1 VQDRQAVGDSEA
13 ARERLR
19 LARLEAALR
28 RDVATLRRL
37 AAGLKAPQI
46 EGTLAALEERL
57 DERTLSVLVL
67 GEFNRGKSAL
77 INSMLGEAWLPTG
90 VAPTTRVVTEVRFG
104 AQERIEVHY
113 RDGVRQQ
120 VDRQTLAA
128 LAGENAASG
137 AAGGDASL
145 PTRAVLH
152 LPVPVLRHLTFIDT
166 PGLNDPDNV
175 PAEVIYDLLPRC
187 DVALFVLAAS
197 FALSH
202 SERTIIGDKLLRASL
217 GRLIFVLTRAD
228 ELDGPDDEAAVLQR
242 ASALLEPVLGRP
254 PLVLPY
260 SARDAL
266 RGHRAPRDRGRNAAL
281 RRLLTEELPAE
292 KGALLLTSARGQ
304 AAAAAETL
312 SELLR
317 FRRAHL
323 DGTLADLDDELAR
336 LGERESL
343 RRTHVAAT
351 LEALAQRLAAV
362 RYEHLAALRG
372 LANTLSA
379 SLPAE
384 VRAVAPD
391 DVRRYLP
398 FYIQDTFR
406 WHLEETLPHLR
417 DAVEEACVAASC
429 QLQDLLARQPADLP
443 SSVAADAFPLGGRLA
458 PDAWDQGLVA
468 SVFVGAVG
476 LLLNPLLAAVLL
488 VGGPALRLLSLKA
501 RRTAERTA
509 LLAEADRAVIATADA
524 LSVRVADALTAFE
537 ARLREQVEAA
547 LAMEVAT
554 VRAALEDLRAR
565 RAAGAETRDVQEQRI
580 AADLAAL
587 EAIRRRLD
595 AAREDDETSMSGR
608 ATDAAP
614 SRPTPVAE
622 PGPSAP

>member
-1 VQDRQAVGDSEA
+1 MQDRQTVGDGEA

-28 RDVATLRRL
+28 HDVATLRRC
-37 AAGLKAPQI
+37 AASLKAPQI

-57 DERTLSVLVL
+57 NDRTLSVLVL

-104 AQERIEVHY
+104 AEERIEVHY
-113 RDGVRQQ
+113 RDGVCQQ

-128 LAGENAASG
+128 LAGANAATG
-137 AAGGDASL
+137 AAGDDASL

-175 PAEVIYDLLPRC
+175 PPEVIYDLLPRC

-217 GRLIFVLTRAD
+217 GRLVFVLGRAD

-242 ASALLEPVLGRP
+242 VSALLEPVLGRP

-260 SARDAL
+260 SARDA
-266 RGHRAPRDRGRNAAL
+266 RRGRNAAL
-281 RRLLTEELPAE
+281 RRLLTEELPAQ
-292 KGALLLTSARGQ
+292 KSALLLTNARGQ
-304 AAAAAETL
+304 AAAAAERL
-312 SELLR
+312 SKLLR

-323 DGTLADLDDELAR
+323 EGTLADLDDELAR

-343 RRTHVAAT
+343 RRARVAAT
-351 LEALAQRLAAV
+351 LEVLAQRLAAV
-362 RYEHLAALRG
+362 RDEYLATLRG
-372 LANTLSA
+372 LANSLSA
-379 SLPAE
+379 SLAAE

-417 DAVEEACVAASC
+417 DAVEGACVAAAGE
-429 QLQDLLARQPADLP
+429 LQDLLPRQPADLP

-468 SVFVGAVG
+468 SVFIGAVG
-476 LLLNPLLAAVLL
+476 LLLNPLLAAALL
-488 VGGPALRLLSLKA
+488 VGGPTLRLLSLKA
-501 RRTAERTA
+501 RRTAERAA
-509 LLAEADRAVIATADA
+509 LLAEADKAVVATADA
-524 LSVRVADALTAFE
+524 LSARIADALTAFE
-537 ARLREQVEAA
+537 ARLREQAGAA
-547 LAMEVAT
+547 LAVEGKT
-554 VRAALEDLRAR
+554 VRATLEDLRAR
-565 RAAGAETRDVQEQRI
+565 RAADAETRDVQEQQI

-595 AAREDDETSMSGR
+595 AVTDVNGQ

-614 SRPTPVAE
+614 PRPAPVLE
-622 PGPSAP
+622 PGQ

>member
-1 VQDRQAVGDSEA
+1 VC
-13 ARERLR
+13 
-19 LARLEAALR
+19 
-28 RDVATLRRL
+28 
-37 AAGLKAPQI
+37 
-46 EGTLAALEERL
+46 
-57 DERTLSVLVL
+57 
-67 GEFNRGKSAL
+67 
-77 INSMLGEAWLPTG
+77 
-90 VAPTTRVVTEVRFG
+90 
-104 AQERIEVHY
+104 
-113 RDGVRQQ
+113 QQ

-128 LAGENAASG
+128 LAGANAATG
-137 AAGGDASL
+137 AAGDDASL

-197 FALSH
+197 FALSD
-202 SERTIIGDKLLRASL
+202 SERTIIGDKLLRAGL
-217 GRLIFVLTRAD
+217 GRLVFVLGRAD

-242 ASALLEPVLGRP
+242 VSALLEPVLGRP

-260 SARDAL
+260 SARDAQ
-266 RGHRAPRDRGRNAAL
+266 GGRNAAL

-292 KGALLLTSARGQ
+292 KGVLLLASARGQ
-304 AAAAAETL
+304 AAAAAERL

-317 FRRAHL
+317 FRRARL
-323 DGTLADLDDELAR
+323 EGTLADLDDELAR

-343 RRTHVAAT
+343 RRARVAAA
-351 LEALAQRLAAV
+351 LEVLAQRLAAV
-362 RYEHLAALRG
+362 RDEYLATLRA
-372 LANTLSA
+372 LANSLSA
-379 SLPAE
+379 TLPAE

-417 DAVEEACVAASC
+417 DAVEGACVAAAGE
-429 QLQDLLARQPADLP
+429 LQDLLPRQPADLP

-468 SVFVGAVG
+468 SVFIGAVG
-476 LLLNPLLAAVLL
+476 LLLNPLLAAALL
-488 VGGPALRLLSLKA
+488 VGGPTLRLLSLKA
-501 RRTAERTA
+501 RRTAERAA
-509 LLAEADRAVIATADA
+509 LLAEADRAVVATADV
-524 LSVRVADALTAFE
+524 LSARVADALTAFE
-537 ARLREQVEAA
+537 ARLREQAGAA
-547 LAMEVAT
+547 LAVEGKT
-554 VRAALEDLRAR
+554 VRATLEDLRAR
-565 RAAGAETRDVQEQRI
+565 RAADAETRDVQEQQI

-595 AAREDDETSMSGR
+595 AVTDVNGQ

-614 SRPTPVAE
+614 SRPAAAAE
-622 PGPSAP
+622 PGP

>member
-1 VQDRQAVGDSEA
+1 VQDRQVVGDGEA

-19 LARLEAALR
+19 LAHLEAALR
-28 RDVATLRRL
+28 HDVAALRRS
-37 AAGLKAPQI
+37 ATSLKAPQI
-46 EGTLAALEERL
+46 ERTLAALEERL
-57 DERTLSVLVL
+57 DDCTLSVLVL

-77 INSMLGEAWLPTG
+77 INTMLGDAWLPTG

-104 AQERIEVHY
+104 AEARIEVHY
-113 RDGVRQQ
+113 RDGVCQQ

-128 LAGENAASG
+128 LASGNAATG
-137 AAGGDASL
+137 AAGDDASL

-175 PAEVIYDLLPRC
+175 PPEVIYDLLPRC

-217 GRLIFVLTRAD
+217 GRLVFVLGRAD

-242 ASALLEPVLGRP
+242 VSALLEPVLGRP

-266 RGHRAPRDRGRNAAL
+266 GGRNAAL
-281 RRLLTEELPAE
+281 RRLLTEQLPAE

-323 DGTLADLDDELAR
+323 EGTLADLDDELAR

-343 RRTHVAAT
+343 RRARVAAA
-351 LEALAQRLAAV
+351 LEVLAQRLAAV
-362 RYEHLAALRG
+362 RDEYLATLRG
-372 LANTLSA
+372 LANSLSA

-417 DAVEEACVAASC
+417 DAVEGACVAAAGE
-429 QLQDLLARQPADLP
+429 LQDLLPRQPADLP

-468 SVFVGAVG
+468 SVFIGAVG
-476 LLLNPLLAAVLL
+476 LLLNPLLAAALL
-488 VGGPALRLLSLKA
+488 VGGPTLRLLSLKA
-501 RRTAERTA
+501 RRTAERAA
-509 LLAEADRAVIATADA
+509 LLAEADRAVVATADV
-524 LSVRVADALTAFE
+524 LSARVADALTAFE
-537 ARLREQVEAA
+537 ARLREQAEAA
-547 LAMEVAT
+547 LAVEVET
-554 VRAALEDLRAR
+554 VRATLEDLRAR
-565 RAAGAETRDVQEQRI
+565 RAAGAEMRDVQEQQI
-580 AADLAAL
+580 AADLAVL
-587 EAIRRRLD
+587 EALRRRLGAVTD
-595 AAREDDETSMSGR
+595 VNGH

-614 SRPTPVAE
+614 SRPATAAE
-622 PGPSAP
+622 PGP

>member
-28 RDVATLRRL
+28 RDVAALRRS
-37 AAGLKAPQI
+37 AASLKAPQI
-46 EGTLAALEERL
+46 EGTLAAVEERL
-57 DERTLSVLVL
+57 DDRTLSVLVL

-77 INSMLGEAWLPTG
+77 INSMLGQAWLPTG
-90 VAPTTRVVTEVRFG
+90 VAPTTRVVTEVRF
-104 AQERIEVHY
+104 AAEERIEVHY
-113 RDGVRQQ
+113 RDGVCQQ

-128 LAGENAASG
+128 LAGGNAATS
-137 AAGGDASL
+137 AAGDDASL

-175 PAEVIYDLLPRC
+175 PPEVIYDLLPRC

-217 GRLIFVLTRAD
+217 GRLVFVLGRTD

-242 ASALLEPVLGRP
+242 VSALLEPVLGRP

-266 RGHRAPRDRGRNAAL
+266 HGDHGGRNAAL

-304 AAAAAETL
+304 AAAAAERL

-323 DGTLADLDDELAR
+323 EGTLADLDDELAR

-343 RRTHVAAT
+343 RRARVAAA
-351 LEALAQRLAAV
+351 LEVLAQRLAAV
-362 RYEHLAALRG
+362 RDEYLATLRG
-372 LANTLSA
+372 LANSLSA

-417 DAVEEACVAASC
+417 DAVEGACVAAAGE
-429 QLQDLLARQPADLP
+429 LQDLLPRQPADLP
-443 SSVAADAFPLGGRLA
+443 SSIAADAFPVGGRLA

-468 SVFVGAVG
+468 SVFIGAVG
-476 LLLNPLLAAVLL
+476 LLLNPLLAAALL
-488 VGGPALRLLSLKA
+488 VGGPTLRLLSLKA
-501 RRTAERTA
+501 RRTAERAA
-509 LLAEADRAVIATADA
+509 LLAEADRAVVATADV
-524 LSVRVADALTAFE
+524 LSARVADALTAFE
-537 ARLREQVEAA
+537 AGLREQARAA
-547 LAMEVAT
+547 LAVEVET
-554 VRAALEDLRAR
+554 VRATLEDLCAR
-565 RAAGAETRDVQEQRI
+565 RAAGAETRDVQEQQI

-587 EAIRRRLD
+587 EAIHRRLGAVTD
-595 AAREDDETSMSGR
+595 VIGH

-614 SRPTPVAE
+614 PRPAAAAE
-622 PGPSAP
+622 PGP